1 MPPSAQLLLIVIALG
16 GFWFIVM
23 RPARRQQRNMVDL
36 QRQLDVG
43 DRVVIS
49 AGIFGTVQAIDD
61 DRIDLEIA
69 PGTTIQVA
77 RQVVVRRLETADDP
91 GSEPET
97 GAPADPETDPSPAS
111 PAGEE

>member
-16 GFWFIVM
+16 GFWYIVM
-23 RPARRQQRNMVDL
+23 RPARRQQRDMADL
-36 QRQLDVG
+36 QRRLGVG

-49 AGIFGTVQAIDD
+49 AGIFGTVQAVDE
-61 DRIDLEIA
+61 DRVDLEIA

-77 RQVVVRRLETADDP
+77 RQVVVRRLDAAESSET
-91 GSEPET
+91 EPED
-97 GAPADPETDPSPAS
+97 GPTDTSPAG